1 MNCMEAR
8 RMVTPFIK
16 RELSDRE
23 AEQFLR
29 HIEHC
34 SDCMDELDMYFTV
47 YKALDTLESGVHNE
61 LDFQKM
67 LEADIRFVKRGIQ
80 RRKAVKAM
88 RSVTLIA
95 VELLLLL
102 SVYAGYRVRKSEAE
116 QNRSQ
121 KKSTVSDRAQEES
134 TELNRVQDESTEM
147 NHIQDESTEMNHIQD
162 ESTAMNKAQD
172 KSTEVNSAQDGSTK

>member
-67 LEADIRFVKRGIQ
+67 LEADIYG
-80 RRKAVKAM
+80 
-88 RSVTLIA
+88 
-95 VELLLLL
+95 
-102 SVYAGYRVRKSEAE
+102 GYRVRKSEAE

-121 KKSTVSDRAQEES
+121 KESTVSDRAQE
-134 TELNRVQDESTEM
+134 
-147 NHIQDESTEMNHIQD
+147 
-162 ESTAMNKAQD
+162 
-172 KSTEVNSAQDGSTK
+172 

>member
-102 SVYAGYRVRKSEAE
+102 SVYAGYRVRKSESE
-116 QNRSQ
+116 QNHVQ
-121 KKSTVSDRAQEES
+121 KERTESELAKEES
-134 TELNRVQDESTEM
+134 TELNRVQDESTDM
-147 NHIQDESTEMNHIQD
+147 DKAQDESTEVNSVQD
-162 ESTAMNKAQD
+162 ESTK
-172 KSTEVNSAQDGSTK
+172 

>member
-102 SVYAGYRVRKSEAE
+102 SVYAGYRVRKSESE
-116 QNRSQ
+116 QNRVQ
-121 KKSTVSDRAQEES
+121 KEKYRIKPCTGRKHRHEQGA
-134 TELNRVQDESTEM
+134 
-147 NHIQDESTEMNHIQD
+147 
-162 ESTAMNKAQD
+162 
-172 KSTEVNSAQDGSTK
+172 G